1 MRILTSNGVHHEQIK
16 RMSESLRIMY
26 SQRKEKKPQS
36 MQGCISVY
44 RDQGAVSPGSSGMQ
58 KAGTPD
64 TGAGIAVR
72 ERPKVPAIRCRKCGE
87 QFPVLDFHYTKKTGL
102 CIPCWERKVR

>member
-1 MRILTSNGVHHEQIK
+1 MRILTSNGVHHEQIQ

-44 RDQGAVSPGSSGMQ
+44 RDQGAVSPGSPGIRNNAVPESGSDL
-58 KAGTPD
+58 AAAEGP
-64 TGAGIAVR
+64 R
-72 ERPKVPAIRCRKCGE
+72 VPAIRCRQCGE
-87 QFPVLDFHYTKKTGL
+87 RFPVLDFHYTKKTGL
-102 CIPCWERKVR
+102 CIPCWEAKVR